1 MATLKELAI
10 ELATVNL
17 VADLVAEHK
26 DNLREQMAKQFE
38 LNGSDS
44 VKVSIG
50 DEKIGKVSLVEPKAK
65 ATVSDEQALFKW
77 VLENHESEIVTEIR
91 ASFKKYV
98 LDNVAILEDGTA
110 VLQTTG
116 EIVPGISAR
125 PASPYVSTRFDTD
138 GREKLGRALR
148 TGEVSF
154 ALPTLNTNEIEANNE

>member
-26 DNLREQMAKQFE
+26 DNLREQIAQQFE

-65 ATVSDEQALFKW
+65 ATVTDENALFRW
-77 VLENHESEIVTEIR
+77 VIENREDEIVTEVR
-91 ASFKKYV
+91 PSFKKWL
-98 LDNVAILEDGTA
+98 LDNVDVLDDGTA
-110 VLQTTG
+110 VLKTTG
-116 EIVPGISAR
+116 EIIPGISAR

-138 GREKLGRALR
+138 GRERLGRALR
-148 TGEVSF
+148 NGEVSF
-154 ALPTLNTNEIEANNE
+154 ALPSLNTNEIEAKDE

>member
-26 DNLREQMAKQFE
+26 DNLREQMAQQFE

-65 ATVSDEQALFKW
+65 ATVTDENALFRW
-77 VLENHESEIVTEIR
+77 VIENREDEIVTEVR
-91 ASFKKYV
+91 PSFKKWL
-98 LDNVAILEDGTA
+98 LDNVDVLDDGTA
-110 VLQTTG
+110 VLKTTG
-116 EIVPGISAR
+116 EIIPGISAR

-138 GREKLGRALR
+138 GRERLGRALR
-148 TGEVSF
+148 NGEVSF
-154 ALPTLNTNEIEANNE
+154 ALPTLTTNEIEANNE

>member
-26 DNLREQMAKQFE
+26 DNLREQMAQQFE

-65 ATVSDEQALFKW
+65 ARVTDENALFRW
-77 VLENHESEIVTEIR
+77 VIENREDEIVTEVR
-91 ASFKKYV
+91 ASFKKWL
-98 LDNVAILEDGTA
+98 LDNVDVLDDGTA
-110 VLQTTG
+110 VLKTTG
-116 EIVPGISAR
+116 EIIPGISAR

-138 GREKLGRALR
+138 GRERLGRALR
-148 TGEVSF
+148 NGEVSF
-154 ALPTLNTNEIEANNE
+154 ALPTLNTNKIEANNE